1 MHGGERRCLFNN
13 PPMKVHLTPPMKVH
27 FPPNGPLGFGAGQAS
42 RAVSSLQSLRA
53 LPSPLFFISAFS
65 KTNSMRA
72 SFDQERERRAE
83 ARRFQSE
90 EDRLL
95 ALLGSRIPRHMRLF
109 TG

>member
-1 MHGGERRCLFNN
+1 
-13 PPMKVHLTPPMKVH
+13 MKVH
-27 FPPNGPLGFGAGQAS
+27 FPPNGPWGLGLGKRRELFRPAEP
-42 RAVSSLQSLRA
+42 
-53 LPSPLFFISAFS
+53 PSVAQPLIFFSVFS

-72 SFDQERERRAE
+72 AFDQERERRAE

>member
-1 MHGGERRCLFNN
+1 MPG
-13 PPMKVHLTPPMKVH
+13 P
-27 FPPNGPLGFGAGQAS
+27 FPPEWSPWGWGWASVASCFVPAEPPSVAQPLIFD
-42 RAVSSLQSLRA
+42 
-53 LPSPLFFISAFS
+53 SAFS
-65 KTNSMRA
+65 KTNSMEV
-72 SFDQERERRAE
+72 SFDQGRERRAE

>member
-1 MHGGERRCLFNN
+1 
-13 PPMKVHLTPPMKVH
+13 MKVH
-27 FPPNGPLGFGAGQAS
+27 FPPNGPLGLGLGKCRELLRPCIAS
-42 RAVSSLQSLRA
+42 ERCPA
-53 LPSPLFFISAFS
+53 PYFFVGAFS

-72 SFDQERERRAE
+72 AFDQERERRAE

>member
-1 MHGGERRCLFNN
+1 
-13 PPMKVHLTPPMKVH
+13 
-27 FPPNGPLGFGAGQAS
+27 
-42 RAVSSLQSLRA
+42 
-53 LPSPLFFISAFS
+53 
-65 KTNSMRA
+65 MRA

>member
-1 MHGGERRCLFNN
+1 MVPWGLGLGKRRELFR
-13 PPMKVHLTPPMKVH
+13 PC
-27 FPPNGPLGFGAGQAS
+27 
-42 RAVSSLQSLRA
+42 RARA
-53 LPSPLFFISAFS
+53 LPSPLIFNSAFS
-65 KTNSMRA
+65 KTNSMEV

>member
-1 MHGGERRCLFNN
+1 MLALLHRGDVGFRDPGRSLGETL
-13 PPMKVHLTPPMKVH
+13 PDGSEV
-27 FPPNGPLGFGAGQAS
+27 GQ
-42 RAVSSLQSLRA
+42 RA
-53 LPSPLFFISAFS
+53 
-65 KTNSMRA
+65 
-72 SFDQERERRAE
+72 D